1 MKPLFQKSDIH
12 ARISALAQQISK
24 DYAGK
29 DLLLVGLLKGCT
41 VFMSHLLVQLDIP
54 KVEID
59 FMTVSSYKHGT
70 KSSDFKF
77 VQDLDSRVKDRDILI
92 VEDIVDTGK
101 TLAFTIEHLKSLGA
115 KSIELAVFV
124 NKTTNLTPDF
134 AHAVGTPKYI
144 GFEYQDTPFII
155 GFGFDYN
162 GYYRNLPEVYQME
175 EGDFEEKSL

>member
-1 MKPLFQKSDIH
+1 
-12 ARISALAQQISK
+12 
-24 DYAGK
+24 
-29 DLLLVGLLKGCT
+29 
-41 VFMSHLLVQLDIP
+41 MSHLLVQLTLE

-92 VEDIVDTGK
+92 VEDIIDTGK
-101 TLAFTIEHLKSLGA
+101 TLAFTIEHLKTLGA

-124 NKTTNLTPDF
+124 NKTTNLAPDF
-134 AHAVGTPKYI
+134 ASAVGQPKYV
-144 GFEYQDTPFII
+144 GFKYHDTPFII

-175 EGDFEEKSL
+175 EQDFIDK

>member
-1 MKPLFQKSDIH
+1 MKPLFPKDQIH
-12 ARISALAQQISK
+12 ARISALAQQISQ
-24 DYAGK
+24 DYKNK

-41 VFMSHLLVQLDIP
+41 IFMSHLLVQLTLE

-101 TLAFTIEHLKSLGA
+101 TLAFTIEHLKTLGA
-115 KSIELAVFV
+115 RSIELAVFV
-124 NKTTNLTPDF
+124 NKTSNLTADYIPTI
-134 AHAVGTPKYI
+134 GTPKYVA
-144 GFEYQDTPFII
+144 FEYHDKPFII

-175 EGDFEEKSL
+175 DQDIIDK

>member
-1 MKPLFQKSDIH
+1 MKPLFPKDQIH
-12 ARISALAQQISK
+12 ARISELAKQISE

-41 VFMSHLLVQLDIP
+41 IFMSHLLVQLTLE

-59 FMTVSSYKHGT
+59 FMTVSSYKQGT

-77 VQDLDSRVKDRDILI
+77 VQDLDSQVKNRDVLI

-101 TLAFTIEHLKSLGA
+101 TLAFTIGHLKSLGA
-115 KSIELAVFV
+115 RSIELAVFV
-124 NKTTNLTPDF
+124 NKTTNLTPDY
-134 AHAVGTPKYI
+134 AKTISTPKYI
-144 GFEYQDTPFII
+144 AFDYHDTPFII

-175 EGDFEEKSL
+175 AVDFEEKKE